1 MPTCLSLSCRPE
13 RAVLALL
20 LLALALLAAQP
31 ARADVLS
38 VRIAG
43 NGDPSRVTVWLSAPV
58 AAEAFQAVSATGAP
72 QVRLHLPSARTAVE
86 EVLVPEGT
94 GVRRVHADA
103 AGLVFELERPMMIVR
118 QLTLPPAGTEK
129 RDRVIV
135 DLSAVAPARFAAA
148 VARDSGPLARRME
161 AARTAPASPVPVAAS
176 AENAPATLTAF
187 PLHPVS
193 EARYT
198 LVIDPGHGGRD
209 PGAISA
215 SGREE
220 ADVVL
225 AAAKTLKALLEA
237 DTRYEVRLTRAEDTF
252 IELEDRV
259 SKARAWG
266 ADLFI
271 SLHADAAG
279 SPDVRGASVYTL
291 SARGERRVDRE
302 AARHDWHMPIE
313 DGTSA
318 DVSLILADLIKRETK
333 TRSGEFAALLIPEL
347 AAAGPVLRNTHR
359 NAGFFVLLA
368 PDVPAVLL
376 EIGFLTNPDDD
387 RRLASEAGRRA
398 AMEAVARA
406 INRYFDQQD
415 LRLAAN

>member
-1 MPTCLSLSCRPE
+1 MPTRLRLSCRPD
-13 RAVLALL
+13 RALVALL
-20 LLALALLAAQP
+20 LLALALGSAQP
-31 ARADVLS
+31 AGADVLS

-43 NGDPSRVTVWLSAPV
+43 NGDPSRVTVWLSEPV
-58 AAEAFQAVSATGAP
+58 EAEAFQAFSETGAP
-72 QVRLHLPSARTAVE
+72 QLRLHLPGARSAVE
-86 EVLVPEGT
+86 EMLVPGGT

-103 AGLVFELERPMMIVR
+103 AGLVFELDRPMMIVR
-118 QLTLPPAGTEK
+118 LLTLPPAGTEA
-129 RDRVIV
+129 RDRVV
-135 DLSAVAPARFAAA
+135 LDLSAVAPARFAAA
-148 VARDSGPLARRME
+148 AARDAGPLERRME
-161 AARTAPASPVPVAAS
+161 AADAAAAGPVLAVAARDDSPAS
-176 AENAPATLTAF
+176 LKAF
-187 PLHPVS
+187 PLQPVS
-193 EARYT
+193 DARYT

-225 AAAKTLKALLEA
+225 AAAEVLKAILEA
-237 DTRYEVRLTRAEDTF
+237 DPRYDVRLTREDDTF

-259 SKARAWG
+259 SQARAWG

-313 DGTSA
+313 DGTSE

-347 AAAGPVLRNTHR
+347 ASAGPVLRNTHR

-387 RRLASEAGRRA
+387 RRLASEKGRRV

-406 INRYFDQQD
+406 IDQYFDRQD